1 MGSFSIVGLGK
12 LGASMAA
19 AIASRGHQVIGVD
32 VIPET
37 VNAVNAG
44 RAPVEETDLDI
55 TIAANHGRISATMN
69 CADAVLQSEAT
80 FVVTP
85 TPSLPNG
92 SFDIKYACEAFASIG
107 RALREKTDYHLVV
120 MTSTVLPGATRY
132 GLIPLL
138 EEYSGKQA
146 GVDFGVC
153 YSPEFIALGS
163 VIRDFLH
170 PDFTL
175 IGEIDQRSG
184 DALEAIYSSVLANA
198 APAARMSIENAELAK
213 VAVNTFVTTKITFAN
228 MLAELCERLP
238 GGDVDAVTHAL
249 GMDSR
254 IGARY
259 LTGALGYG
267 GPCFPRDNKALSYF
281 ANAVGSEA
289 LIADATDRA
298 NRGLPDVLVNRA
310 LDGIPAGAKI
320 AVLGLS
326 YKPASHVVEES
337 QGLALANAMV
347 RAGARVRAYDPLA
360 RPAAGSSVDPR
371 VELVESVEEC
381 LTDAQVV
388 LIANPDPV
396 FRNLDAVA
404 FARTTQPVRVVDYWR
419 LVPALAADP
428 TVEYIGYGR
437 PGDEPADSR
446 LAALWAPQSSA
457 LQSVTS
463 AF

>member
-1 MGSFSIVGLGK
+1 MGSFSVIGLGK

-32 VIPET
+32 VVPGT
-37 VNAVNAG
+37 VDAINAG
-44 RAPVEETDLDI
+44 RAPVEETGLDEM
-55 TIAANHGRISATMN
+55 IAANRGMISATMN
-69 CADAVLQSEAT
+69 CAEAVHHSDAT

-85 TPSLPNG
+85 TPSAPNG
-92 SFDIKYACEAFASIG
+92 SFDITHSGEAFVGIG
-107 RALREKTDYHLVV
+107 RALREKDTYHLVV
-120 MTSTVLPGATRY
+120 MTSTVLPGATRF

-138 EEYSGKQA
+138 EQASGKRA

-163 VIRDFLH
+163 VIRDFLN

-175 IGEIDQRSG
+175 IGELDQRSG
-184 DALEAIYSSVLANA
+184 DTLDAIYASVLSNG
-198 APAARMSIENAELAK
+198 APSARMSIENAELTK

-238 GGDVDAVTHAL
+238 GGDVDAVTNAL

-281 ANAVGSEA
+281 ARAVGSEA
-289 LIADATDRA
+289 PIADATDRA
-298 NRGLPDVLVNRA
+298 NRNLPGMLAGRA
-310 LDGIPAGAKI
+310 LNGIENGARV

-337 QGLALANAMV
+337 QGLALANAMAA
-347 RAGARVRAYDPLA
+347 AGARVRAYDPLA
-360 RPAAGSSVDPR
+360 HLGLGSALDPR
-371 VELVESVEEC
+371 VESVESIAEC
-381 LTDAQVV
+381 LRGAQVV
-388 LIANPDPV
+388 LIANPDPL
-396 FRNLDAVA
+396 FRDLDPGA
-404 FARTTQPVRVVDYWR
+404 FAATERPVRVVDYWR
-419 LVPALAADP
+419 LVPALASDP
-428 TVEYIGYGR
+428 AIEYMPYGCH
-437 PGDEPADSR
+437 GAESAES
-446 LAALWAPQSSA
+446 LLTELWAARHTDLQVVSRA
-457 LQSVTS
+457 L
-463 AF
+463 